1 MTEENKANVDW
12 EAIEKEYR
20 AGIRSVR
27 DIGAEHGVS
36 HVGINKRAKREG
48 WVRNLA
54 AKIRAKAESLVTR
67 DVVTSS
73 VTMETER
80 EIIGGNEN
88 MQANVIRTNRK
99 DITRYRSLC
108 EKLLQEIELQ
118 TGEILTF
125 EQLGELMYAPNDK
138 GVDKRNELYVKTI
151 STASRI
157 DSVKKMVDTLKT
169 LIGLERQAFG
179 LSDSA
184 EGEKPKENEV
194 QETPVTMSRMAD
206 LLQKSAD
213 LRKKANTE
221 V

>member
-1 MTEENKANVDW
+1 MTEENKASVDW

-80 EIIGGNEN
+80 EIIEANAN
-88 MQANVIRTNRK
+88 MQANVIRTHRK

-151 STASRI
+151 STASRV

-179 LSDSA
+179 LSDTA

-206 LLQKSAD
+206 LLQKSEY
-213 LRKKANTE
+213 LRKKANAE